1 MSAIESAF
9 VNTVIIR
16 ERDKISSSSNSTGTN
31 TPAICEQQDTM
42 AKKTFASKMWMNRSV
57 AQDKSGYCI
66 LFTMRCSTVTHDILD
81 RARIRRHLRNRSTRI
96 SRWTNIRACNAASL
110 HT

>member
-16 ERDKISSSSNSTGTN
+16 ERDKNLSTDSGNSTGTN
-31 TPAICEQQDTM
+31 TPTICEQQDTM
-42 AKKTFASKMWMNRSV
+42 AKKTFASKMWMSRSV
-57 AQDKSGYCI
+57 AQDKSGYCH
-66 LFTMRCSTVTHDILD
+66 TKQCAQSTTTNN
-81 RARIRRHLRNRSTRI
+81 ANPRSRP
-96 SRWTNIRACNAASL
+96 